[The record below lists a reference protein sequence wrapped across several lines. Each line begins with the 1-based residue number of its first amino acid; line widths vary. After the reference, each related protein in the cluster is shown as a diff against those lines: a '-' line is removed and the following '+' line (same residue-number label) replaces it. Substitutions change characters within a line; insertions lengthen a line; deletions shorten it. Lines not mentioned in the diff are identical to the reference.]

1 MNTSELLSINVIPEK
16 VAKSVFLKSEQ
27 GISHTP
33 YKDEIRLLS
42 CIKQG
47 DSSRL
52 LQEIIPFVQNGI
64 FVGEMSQ
71 NDVMQY
77 KYMAVSSI
85 TLATRY
91 AIQGGLDEHTAYN
104 FSDEFIR
111 KVDALNEPSK
121 IMEHIAAKIL
131 ELTNMVKKNRER
143 VKHSPYIRKTINYIN
158 DNINKRITV
167 GELAKDCGIS
177 ADYLSHLFK
186 REMGENLTS
195 YILRQ
200 KLEISKTL
208 LWEGYDNSKICYALS
223 FCSQSHFISSFKK
236 QYGITPTEF
245 LAQNR

>member
-1 MNTSELLSINVIPEK
+1 MRTSELLSISVIPEN
-16 VAKSVFLKSEQ
+16 VADSSFLKSEQ
-27 GISHTP
+27 GLVHTA
-33 YKDEIRLLS
+33 YRDEIRLLS
-42 CIKQG
+42 CIKEG
-47 DSSRL
+47 DCDRL
-52 LQEIIPFVQNGI
+52 LREIVPFVQSGI
-64 FVGEMSQ
+64 VVGEMSK
-71 NDVMQY
+71 DSLTQY

-104 FSDEFIR
+104 FSDGFIR
-111 KVDALNEPSK
+111 SIDALAEPSD
-121 IMEHIAAKIL
+121 IL
-131 ELTNMVKKNRER
+131 ELIAVKITELTDMVRINREK
-143 VKHSPYIRKTINYIN
+143 VKHSPYVRRAINYIN

-167 GELAKDCGIS
+167 KEIADECRIS

-186 REMGENLTS
+186 KETGSSLSS

-236 QYGITPTEF
+236 EYGMTPTEF
-245 LAQNR
+245 LAHNK